1 MRISELLSEGP
12 LGALAGNF
20 VKGATSGRI
29 DPTNKDIGLGAQ
41 IGSALAA
48 SAGLSS
54 TADLITQTGYKN
66 TAQQTGGTQGTTG
79 APKINPNQPVDLP
92 PLGKVKLKPTPGGGV
107 EIDTRGTDLANK
119 AGIPKLNID
128 RQTLQQM
135 QTGTTR
141 R

>member
-12 LGALAGNF
+12 LGAFAGHF
-20 VKGATSGRI
+20 VKGMTSNKI

-41 IGSALAA
+41 LGASLASA
-48 SAGLSS
+48 AGLSS

-92 PLGKVKLKPTPGGGV
+92 PLGRVKLKPTPGGGV

>member
-1 MRISELLSEGP
+1 MKISELVSEGAF
-12 LGALAGNF
+12 GAFVGNA
-20 VKGATSGRI
+20 VKGMTGGKI
-29 DPTNKDIGLGAQ
+29 DPTNKDQGLLSQ
-41 IGSALAA
+41 IGAAAA
-48 SAGLSS
+48 SAAGLSS

-92 PLGKVKLKPTPGGGV
+92 PLGRVKLKPTPGGGV

-135 QTGTTR
+135 QAGTTR

>member
-1 MRISELLSEGP
+1 MKISELVSEGAF
-12 LGALAGNF
+12 GAFVGNA
-20 VKGATSGRI
+20 VKGMTGGRI
-29 DPTNKDIGLGAQ
+29 DPTNKDQGLLSQ
-41 IGSALAA
+41 IGAAAA
-48 SAGLSS
+48 SGAGLQS
-54 TADLITQTGYKN
+54 TAN
-66 TAQQTGGTQGTTG
+66 TIGNMGFKSGTQQPTGT

-92 PLGKVKLKPTPGGGV
+92 PLGRVKLKSTPGGGV

-135 QTGTTR
+135 QAGIAR

>member
-12 LGALAGNF
+12 LGAFAGNF
-20 VKGATSGRI
+20 VKSASGGRI
-29 DPTNKDIGLGAQ
+29 DPTDKDQGLLAQ
-41 IGSALAA
+41 IGSAAA
-48 SAGLSS
+48 SAAGLQG
-54 TADLITQTGYKN
+54 TAATVGQMGFKT
-66 TAQQTGGTQGTTG
+66 GTQQPTGT
-79 APKINPNQPVDLP
+79 APKINPNQPVNIP
-92 PLGKVKLKPTPGGGV
+92 PIGKVKLKPTVGGGL

-135 QTGTTR
+135 QAGTTR

>member
-41 IGSALAA
+41 IGAALASA
-48 SAGLSS
+48 AGLQS
-54 TADLITQTGYKN
+54 TADLITDKGYAKN
-66 TAQQTGGTQGTTG
+66 TAQQLSQPAGALGTQ
-79 APKINPNQPVDLP
+79 PKINPNQPVDLP
-92 PLGKVKLKPTPGGGV
+92 PIGRVKLKPTSGGGV

-119 AGIPKLNID
+119 TGIPKLNID
-128 RQTLQQM
+128 RQTLRQM
-135 QTGTTR
+135 TGTR